1 MCEVRVEAWIPLPAR
16 MDRDAGADLANG
28 RPFPLGDGGIAKPAG
43 GGERQR
49 IKTTVTPAAGFLRAR
64 RGLPTRGQPNFWG

>member
-1 MCEVRVEAWIPLPAR
+1 VSAAAEELIAAIGPG
-16 MDRDAGADLANG
+16 DAGADLANG

-49 IKTTVTPAAGFLRAR
+49 IKTTVMPAAGFLRAR
-64 RGLPTRGQPNFWG
+64 ARIGDARAPNF